1 MFYLEWAERTFEPFV
16 NKGTGKF
23 ILFLDNLSA
32 HVDSDFRDA
41 VKALPGLAWFGE
53 PGATDIWKPVDGGYA
68 STLKAL
74 IRNELFNWLDD
85 DENMKKRYDVDS
97 HITASEKRI
106 LVTHWVGNAY
116 HKLTSSKY
124 HSFRWRMFEKTGCLI
139 TADGNE
145 DKTFNL
151 RDCPTRQYRHRSHWT
166 SAPLCHQHPRPQKH
180 SKREMI

>member
-74 IRNELFNWLDD
+74 IRNELFN
-85 DENMKKRYDVDS
+85 
-97 HITASEKRI
+97 
-106 LVTHWVGNAY
+106 
-116 HKLTSSKY
+116 
-124 HSFRWRMFEKTGCLI
+124 
-139 TADGNE
+139 
-145 DKTFNL
+145 
-151 RDCPTRQYRHRSHWT
+151 
-166 SAPLCHQHPRPQKH
+166 
-180 SKREMI
+180 